1 MPEISVI
8 VPVYKVE
15 PYLRRCVDSILD
27 QTFTDFELILVDDG
41 SPDNCPA
48 ICDEYAEQ
56 DDRVRVIHQ
65 GNGGLSAA
73 RNAGIDWAF
82 ANSNSRW
89 ISFIDSDD
97 WVHETYLK
105 VLYELTQTYKAQ
117 VAVCGIATCENKIK
131 SVPADGFEGEMIYT
145 RSEACAM
152 VYRSL
157 KGHATFVSS
166 CSKLFAKKLLTD
178 VRYPIGKIHE
188 DQYITYLLLYQANRT
203 VETGKRLY
211 YYYINPDGITHSIF
225 YSKRFDNI
233 EACDQAIH
241 FFEEQDE
248 PTVVSAARHRREDL
262 VVRYSVMARKAGVYK
277 QIPKQYKMSISS
289 AYKKLKLMYG
299 IDECEYFLYQYY
311 PQYVS
316 MHAYARKICSILKS
330 PFKALKMQIKRR

>member
-15 PYLRRCVDSILD
+15 PYLRRCVDSILN

-48 ICDEYAEQ
+48 ICDEYAEK
-56 DDRVRVIHQ
+56 DKRVRVIHKE
-65 GNGGLSAA
+65 NGGLSSA
-73 RNAGIDWAF
+73 RNAGIDLAF
-82 ANSNSRW
+82 ASSDSRW
-89 ISFIDSDD
+89 LSFIDSDD

-117 VAVCGIATCENKIK
+117 VAACGIATCENEIK
-131 SVPADGFEGEMIYT
+131 FVPTDGFEGEMVYT
-145 RSEACAM
+145 RSEACVM
-152 VYRSL
+152 VYHSL
-157 KGHATFVSS
+157 QGHTSFVSS
-166 CSKLFAKKLLTD
+166 CCKLFAKDLLKY

-188 DQYITYLLLYQANRT
+188 DQYITYRLLYQANRT

-211 YYYINPDGITHSIF
+211 YYYINPDGITHSKF
-225 YSKRFDNI
+225 YAKRFDDI
-233 EACDQAIH
+233 EACNQAIR

-248 PTVVSAARHRREDL
+248 SSVVSAARHRKEDL
-262 VVRYSVMARKAGVYK
+262 VVKYSVMARKAGIYN
-277 QIPKQYKMSISS
+277 QIPKQYKMSISA

-299 IDECEYFLYQYY
+299 TDYCEYFLYQYY

-316 MHAYARKICSILKS
+316 MHAYTRKFCSILKS
-330 PFKALKMQIKRR
+330 PFKALKMHTK